1 MITNY
6 EYKMAGPYSDIK
18 TRRVVVL
25 TETELDRGL
34 DTLPIDAPVYC
45 QLKQEEFSESAA
57 QLTHETLQF
66 C

>member
-1 MITNY
+1 MIRNY

-18 TRRVVVL
+18 TKVVVIIYEH
-25 TETELDRGL
+25 T
-34 DTLPIDAPVYC
+34 IDGMDMPSYNEID
-45 QLKQEEFSESAA
+45 QEEFKVSAE